1 MIIIKGTDKIPSEF
15 RDAVVTIGNF
25 DGIHLGHGL
34 IFEQVIAAAR
44 QEKRQALVITFDPHP
59 KMLLHPERRPF
70 YLITSLEE
78 KISLLDEIGID
89 AVILIPF
96 SLEFAK
102 TTAETFIRDILW
114 DKLHIRKIFIG
125 HDYTFGRGKEG
136 NEAYLV
142 LQGSKLGFDVDVVN
156 AFTINSGIVS
166 STRIRNAIL
175 EGDVKTAA
183 SLLGRPYNLSG
194 PVVVGHRRGAGLGF
208 PTANI
213 DPEKVLVPARGVYA
227 VIVELDGQRYQGV
240 LNIGYNPT
248 FADEK
253 RSVEVHLLDFDGNIY
268 GMTLEVLFIE
278 RIRDEV
284 KFDGPDKLVAQIR
297 QDIDRARII
306 LKPLLP

>member
-1 MIIIKGTDKIPSEF
+1 MKIIKGIDEIPSEF
-15 RDAVVTIGNF
+15 RDAFVTIGNF
-25 DGIHLGHGL
+25 DGIHLGHRL
-34 IFEQVIAAAR
+34 IFEQVIAAAKK
-44 QEKRQALVITFDPHP
+44 EKGKALVITFDPHP

-78 KISLLDEIGID
+78 KIRLLDEIGID

-102 TTAETFIRDILW
+102 TTAEAFIHDILW

-142 LQGSKLGFDVDVVN
+142 LHGSKLGFNVDVVN
-156 AFTINSGIVS
+156 AFTIKGGIVS

-175 EGDVKTAA
+175 DGDVKTAA
-183 SLLGRPYNLSG
+183 GLLGRPYNLSG
-194 PVVVGHRRGAGLGF
+194 PVVEGHRRGAGLGF

-227 VIVELDGQRYQGV
+227 VIVEVDGQRYQGV

-253 RSVEVHLLDFDGNIY
+253 QSIEVHLLEFTGNIY

-278 RIRDEV
+278 RIRNEV
-284 KFDGPDKLVAQIR
+284 KFDGPDKLVAQIL
-297 QDIDRARII
+297 QDIDRARFI
-306 LKPLLP
+306 LKPLLS